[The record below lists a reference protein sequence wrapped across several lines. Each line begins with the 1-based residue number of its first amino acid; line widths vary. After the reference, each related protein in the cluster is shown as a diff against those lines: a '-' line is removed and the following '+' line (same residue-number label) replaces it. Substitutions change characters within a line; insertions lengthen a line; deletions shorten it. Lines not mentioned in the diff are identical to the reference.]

1 MENRK
6 IGFAVKRLRLKKK
19 KTVEEAAKEIGISQS
34 YLSRIENN
42 SQIPSVKVINK
53 IADYFDVYSSYLFL
67 DEESINS
74 FTEKENEL
82 FSSKHININDLEKL
96 NIVHDNGS
104 KITKEE
110 INYVI
115 DRLKELRELRE
126 NYLKGKE

>member
-53 IADYFDVYSSYLFL
+53 IADYFDVHSSYLFL